1 MKNLHTNILKRLD
14 QIINETADHI
24 HDFIDSPS
32 AFTRKRKL
40 DAFTLIKTTLNM
52 QGNSLEKELD
62 DAFEDEDKLMT
73 ASAYVQQKSKL
84 TPECFKHI
92 LNAFNQGLP
101 NVQLLD
107 HQYRLFAIDGSDFNQ
122 LFNPDSKNIITK
134 QFPQPI
140 CQIHV
145 NACYDL
151 LNNTYQDCT
160 FQPKAKMDERS
171 AAIEML
177 KRLECGPYIVTMDR
191 DYSSFNLIENCNRM
205 SNCYYVIRTR
215 IDTGG
220 GVKEIISLPAQEY
233 DTDISCRVTISS
245 RYYVTHHQYENIHLV
260 MHKKKHY
267 KKVRSKNTK
276 DSRWDFEDFCTV
288 KFRACKFRINDPDS
302 GKEEWEVV
310 LTNLNRKDF
319 PLSRMKE
326 LYHMR
331 WGIESSFR
339 KLKYDLGCVQFHS
352 KQDKFIEMEMLA
364 HMIMFNVNS
373 QIDCQAYVPQKHCK
387 YSYIINFKMACSIIH
402 KYYLESS
409 SDQIFFKILNR
420 ISRYT
425 VPVRPGRKYT
435 RAIKVQPPIY
445 FMKKCINKLYGK
457 NQVNVSVT
465 V

>member
-84 TPECFKHI
+84 SPTCFKHI
-92 LNAFNQGLP
+92 LQTFNQDLS
-101 NVQLLD
+101 NIELLD
-107 HQYRLFAIDGSDFNQ
+107 NHYRLFAIDGSDFNQ
-122 LFNPDSKNIITK
+122 LFNSNSQNIILANQYSK
-134 QFPQPI
+134 AI
-140 CQIHV
+140 CQVHV

-151 LNNTYQDCT
+151 LNNIYQDCV
-160 FQPKAKMDERS
+160 FQPKAKMEERG
-171 AAIEML
+171 AAIRML
-177 KRLECGPYIVTMDR
+177 KNLDCGPYIVMMDR
-191 DYSSFNLIENCNRM
+191 GYTSFNLLENCNRLP
-205 SNCYYVIRTR
+205 NCYYVIRTKAGK
-215 IDTGG
+215 TGI
-220 GVKEIISLPAQEY
+220 KEVSSLPNQEC
-233 DTDISCRVTISS
+233 DVNINCRVTISHQ
-245 RYYVTHHQYENIHLV
+245 YYLAHHKYENIHLIL
-260 MHKKKHY
+260 HKKRHY
-267 KKVRSKNTK
+267 KQYRSKNTV

-319 PLSRMKE
+319 PLSRIKD
-326 LYHMR
+326 LYHLR
-331 WGIESSFR
+331 WGIENSFR
-339 KLKYDLGCVQFHS
+339 KLKYDLGSVQFHS
-352 KQDKFIEMEMLA
+352 KQDDFIEMEILA

-373 QIDCQAYVPQKHCK
+373 QIDCQADVPQEHCK
-387 YSYIINFKMACSIIH
+387 YSYIINFKMACSVIH
-402 KYYLESS
+402 KHYLKSS
-409 SDQIFFKILNR
+409 SDQIFFKILRR

-425 VPVRPGRKYT
+425 VPIRPGRKSKRT
-435 RAIKVQPPIY
+435 MKVQSPVYFIY
-445 FMKKCINKLYGK
+445 R
-457 NQVNVSVT
+457 VA
-465 V
+465 

>member
-14 QIINETADHI
+14 QIIKKTADHI

-84 TPECFKHI
+84 SPKCFKHI
-92 LNAFNQGLP
+92 LNAFNQQLF

-122 LFNPDSKNIITK
+122 LFNPDSKNIVKEIYG
-134 QFPQPI
+134 PV
-140 CQIHV
+140 CQLHV

-151 LNNTYQDCT
+151 LNNTYQDCI
-160 FQPKAKMDERS
+160 FQPKAKMNERD
-171 AAIEML
+171 AAIKML
-177 KRLECGPYIVTMDR
+177 KRLYCKPSIVMMDR
-191 DYSSFNLIENCNRM
+191 GYGSFNLIENCNRLPG
-205 SNCYYVIRTR
+205 CYYVIRSR
-215 IDTGG
+215 TGKS
-220 GVKEIISLPAQEY
+220 GVKEIISLPNQEC
-233 DTDISCRVTISS
+233 DTNISCRVTISH
-245 RYYVTHHQYENIHLV
+245 RYYVVHHKYENIHLV
-260 MHKKKHY
+260 KHKKKHY
-267 KKVRSKNTK
+267 KKFRSKNTV
-276 DSRWDFEDFCTV
+276 DARWDFEDFCTV

-302 GKEEWEVV
+302 GKAEWEVV
-310 LTNLNRKDF
+310 LTNLDRKDF

-326 LYHMR
+326 LYHLR

-352 KQDKFIEMEMLA
+352 KQDRFIKMEILA

-373 QIDCQAYVPQKHCK
+373 QINCQAYLPQKHCR
-387 YSYIINFKMACSIIH
+387 YNYIINFKMACAIIH
-402 KYYLESS
+402 KHYLKSS
-409 SDQIFFKILNR
+409 SDQTFLKILNR

-425 VPVRPGRKYT
+425 VPVRPGRKSK
-435 RAIKVQPPIY
+435 RDMNNKSPVHFIY
-445 FMKKCINKLYGK
+445 R
-457 NQVNVSVT
+457 VA
-465 V
+465 

>member
-14 QIINETADHI
+14 QIINETAAHI

-84 TPECFKHI
+84 TSKCFKHI
-92 LNAFNQGLP
+92 LQVFNQKLS
-101 NVQLLD
+101 NTQLLD

-122 LFNPDSKNIITK
+122 LFNPNSKNIVK
-134 QFPQPI
+134 QPYWPI
-140 CQIHV
+140 CQLHV

-151 LNNTYQDCT
+151 LNNTYQDCI

-177 KRLECGPYIVTMDR
+177 KNLNCGPYIAMMDHG
-191 DYSSFNLIENCNRM
+191 YTSFNLFENCNCLP
-205 SNCYYVIRTR
+205 NCYYVIRTNASKGA
-215 IDTGG
+215 I
-220 GVKEIISLPAQEY
+220 KEIATLPDQECEA
-233 DTDISCRVTISS
+233 DINCKVTILH
-245 RYYVTHHQYENIHLV
+245 RYYVTHYQYENIHLV
-260 MHKKKHY
+260 LHKKRHY
-267 KKVRSKNTK
+267 KLYRSKNTQNA
-276 DSRWDFEDFCTV
+276 RWDFEDFCTV
-288 KFRACKFRINDPDS
+288 KFRACKFRFNDPGSD
-302 GKEEWEVV
+302 KDEWEVV

-326 LYHMR
+326 LYHLR

-352 KQDKFIEMEMLA
+352 KKDDFIEMEILA
-364 HMIMFNVNS
+364 HMIMFNVSS
-373 QIDCQAYVPQKHCK
+373 QIKCQACVPEKHCK

-402 KYYLESS
+402 KQYLKSS
-409 SDQIFFKILNR
+409 SDRTFFKILSR

-425 VPVRPGRKYT
+425 VPVRPGRKYK
-435 RAIKVQPPIY
+435 RSVKIRSPIY
-445 FMKKCINKLYGK
+445 FIYR
-457 NQVNVSVT
+457 VA
-465 V
+465 